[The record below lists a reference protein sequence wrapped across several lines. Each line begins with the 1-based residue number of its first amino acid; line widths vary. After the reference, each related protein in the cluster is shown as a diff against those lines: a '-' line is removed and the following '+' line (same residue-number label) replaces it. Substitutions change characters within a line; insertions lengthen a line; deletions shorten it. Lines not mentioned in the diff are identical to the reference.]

1 MGVFVTN
8 NIARIKHLKKG
19 NVNHTYI
26 CFEELD
32 TEGKRLLDKFSYD
45 KIDTRGYSES
55 FKEEFGTAY
64 IDLLGHMGA
73 KINSVYWW
81 ASFTASKNRFMSKLL
96 PNLLDYYT
104 VCNTIKNNPA
114 KSILLISPP
123 RQITQALKQY
133 CVQNSI
139 EFRNLDYSI
148 DYCIRIK
155 GSITHCLKM
164 MSFILKNWIKI
175 FLVRRLYKKHLDSM
189 NEKKEYYVLNTGIY
203 PSSIS
208 KENKY
213 TDSFFGKLPD
223 FLVARENKLLII
235 ARIIGDYGNTIKK
248 LSKYK
253 RYLILPQ
260 ELFLGYFDVFK
271 ATICAYFNKIKFD
284 RSIEFYGLNIS
295 KIIQMEFDKDY
306 INTIRAELLQ
316 KYIIRNMLD
325 HIKIHTFTTTY
336 ENNPWEKICFLTL
349 KEYSPSTKTIGY
361 QHAVVTKASA
371 NMFISKEE
379 MSCIP
384 TPDKIIT
391 VGDITEGALRKYGCY
406 PENRIYSSC
415 ALRHEY
421 MYKLKKKKFTKNNT
435 ILVALEGVYECYK
448 LVNFVFNALSGNKDY
463 SVIIRTHPERPFDK
477 IKKDLCFDIDF
488 HENFSVSNQKSL
500 KDDFSEVDILIY
512 WGSTVSLE
520 ALMMGI
526 PVIHVNLDDITN
538 VDPLA
543 DWNHLKWTVRNVE
556 ELPYAITDI
565 YDMSEHDY
573 LSQYNK
579 AKSYIE
585 RYLKKVTDDRLSEF
599 IVS

>member
-8 NIARIKHLKKG
+8 NIARLKCLKKG
-19 NVNHTYI
+19 NVNYTYI

-32 TEGKRLLDKFSYD
+32 TENKRLLDKFSYD

-55 FKEEFGTAY
+55 FKEEFAMAY
-64 IDLLGHMGA
+64 IDLLGHLGA
-73 KINSVYWW
+73 KLNSVYWW

-139 EFRNLDYSI
+139 EFKNLDYSI

-155 GSITHCLKM
+155 RGITHFLKM

-175 FLVRRLYKKHLDSM
+175 FLVRRLCKNHLDNII
-189 NEKKEYYVLNTGIY
+189 NEKEKYYVLNTGIY

-208 KENKY
+208 EENKY

-223 FLVARENKLLII
+223 FLIARKNKLLII
-235 ARIIGDYGNTIKK
+235 ARIIGDYGNTIRK

-253 RYLILPQ
+253 QHLIIPQ

-271 ATICAYFNKIKFD
+271 ATICVYFNKIKFD
-284 RSIEFYGLNIS
+284 KGIEFYGLNIS

-306 INTIRAELLQ
+306 LNTIRAELLQ

-336 ENNPWEKICFLTL
+336 ENNPWEKICFLSL

-379 MSCIP
+379 MSYVP
-384 TPDKIIT
+384 MPDKIIT
-391 VGDITEGALRKYGCY
+391 VGDITSDLLREYGSF
-406 PENRIYSSC
+406 PENRIQSSC

-421 MYKLKKKKFTKNNT
+421 LYKLMIKNFTKNNT
-435 ILVALEGVYECYK
+435 ILIALEGVYECYK
-448 LVNFVFNALSGNKDY
+448 LVNFVFNALSNTKDFQ
-463 SVIIRTHPERPFDK
+463 VIIRTHPALPFNR
-477 IKKDLCFDIDF
+477 IKNDLCFDIDS
-488 HENFSVSNQKSL
+488 HTNFSVSNQKSL
-500 KDDFSEVDILIY
+500 KDDLSDADILIY

-526 PVIHVNLDDITN
+526 PVIHVNLDDLVS
-538 VDPLA
+538 VDPLF
-543 DWNHLKWTVRNVE
+543 NCRHLKWTVKNVE
-556 ELPYAITDI
+556 ALQDVILQI
-565 YDMSEHDY
+565 YDLPEQDY
-573 LSQYNK
+573 LVQYNE

-585 RYLKKVTDDRLSEF
+585 KYLKKVTNNRLSEF
-599 IVS
+599 II